1 MHARSPAARRISGD
15 ANPQHAQLLELQRVA
30 GNRAVA
36 GLMAVHAGGGKGG
49 GIKLHGQTL
58 PNFDGG
64 STEVLDAKV
73 APAKGCKCPP
83 KAPCLTGSGTLR
95 VTYSVDVT
103 ITMPDMPT
111 GLTACQQRR
120 VRDFLTNVLEPHEQ
134 EHARRLRTY
143 DGTTTRPFSV
153 NGCGRAALDSA
164 VNKKLQKMHNDEAAA
179 RASTA
184 EKLSLAIDPFDR
196 PIDLNCK

>member
-1 MHARSPAARRISGD
+1 MVLRGDGDGGSRGAA
-15 ANPQHAQLLELQRVA
+15 LVELQRAA

-36 GLMAVHAGGGKGG
+36 GLVADHAGGGKGE
-49 GIKLHGQTL
+49 GIRLHGQTL
-58 PNFDGG
+58 PHFDGG
-64 STEVLDAKV
+64 STDVLDAKV

-83 KAPCLTGSGTLR
+83 NAPCMTGTGTLQ

-111 GLTACQQRR
+111 GLTTCQQRR

-143 DGTTTRPFSV
+143 DGTTKRPFSV

-179 RASTA
+179 RAGAA
-184 EKLSLAIDPFDR
+184 EKLSKAIDPFDR
-196 PIDLNCK
+196 PIDLKCK

>member
-1 MHARSPAARRISGD
+1 VGGISPFGQKRRLPTILDEQALGNELVFVN
-15 ANPQHAQLLELQRVA
+15 AGQRGLQVRLNPQDLVR
-30 GNRAVA
+30 
-36 GLMAVHAGGGKGG
+36 
-49 GIKLHGQTL
+49 
-58 PNFDGG
+58 
-64 STEVLDAKV
+64 VLDAKV

-83 KAPCLTGSGTLR
+83 KAPCLTGTGTLQ

-120 VRDFLTNVLEPHEQ
+120 VREFLTNVLEPHEQ

-143 DGTTTRPFSV
+143 DGTTKRPFSV

-164 VNKKLQKMHNDEAAA
+164 VNKKLQKMHKDEAAA
-179 RASTA
+179 RASAA

-196 PIDLNCK
+196 PIDLKCK